1 MQIIDR
7 PTNSH
12 HMMLRISKPLLLASI
27 ILNFDSVYAAWLRK
41 SKLVCI
47 LLIFGCSQFSIFNS
61 ATAQDSSYARRI
73 IRDLSSP
80 EMYGRGMQHRGDS
93 IAAEYLRQELRAL
106 GVKPLPGVSVG
117 ARGIGAKDEYFQY
130 FRFPNTR
137 TTPPIVKAGYRSQNI
152 CGYIPGATDTM
163 IVFTA
168 HYEHLGMNGD
178 TIFYGAHDNASG
190 TAAVLD
196 IARQLIT
203 HHSSFN
209 TKYTYVFLFF
219 GGEESGLIGSGY
231 FADMPLIK
239 LNKVKFLMNIDL
251 FCGGD
256 EGIMIVNANAP
267 ETKPYVDLL
276 ERLNEER
283 HYAAKVGRRDNAPNS
298 DHWFLSQECP
308 AVFLYTLGG
317 PFGGYHSPTDTCE
330 GCGLGNYMNFMT
342 LLRVF
347 LEHIEN

>member
-1 MQIIDR
+1 MQIIDH
-7 PTNSH
+7 PTDSH
-12 HMMLRISKPLLLASI
+12 NNMACITKLLLVIGI
-27 ILNFDSVYAAWLRK
+27 ILNF
-41 SKLVCI
+41 
-47 LLIFGCSQFSIFNS
+47 QFSIFNS

-117 ARGIGAKDEYFQY
+117 ARGIGAKDEFFQY
-130 FRFPNTR
+130 FRFPNTTSR
-137 TTPPIVKAGYRSQNI
+137 PPIVKAGYRSQNV
-152 CGYIPGATDTM
+152 CGYIPGETDSM

-168 HYEHLGMNGD
+168 HYEHLGMHGD
-178 TIFYGAHDNASG
+178 TIFFGAHDNASG

-196 IARQLIT
+196 LARMCNQQRGR
-203 HHSSFN
+203 
-209 TKYTYVFLFF
+209 YTYVFLFF

-239 LNKVKFLMNIDL
+239 MNKVKLLVNIDL

-256 EGIMIVNANAP
+256 EGLMVVNANAK

-276 ERLNEER
+276 EQLNEQR
-283 HYAAKVGRRDNAPNS
+283 HYAAKIGRCDNARNS
-298 DHWFLSQECP
+298 DHYYLSQDCP
-308 AVFLYTLGG
+308 AIFIYTLGG
-317 PFGGYHSPTDTCE
+317 PYGGYHSPTDTCD

-342 LLRVF
+342 LLKSF
-347 LEHIEN
+347 LEHL

>member
-1 MQIIDR
+1 
-7 PTNSH
+7 
-12 HMMLRISKPLLLASI
+12 
-27 ILNFDSVYAAWLRK
+27 
-41 SKLVCI
+41 

-93 IAAEYLRQELRAL
+93 IAAEYLRQELRTL
-106 GVKPLPGVSVG
+106 GVKPLPAGRNVS
-117 ARGIGAKDEYFQY
+117 AKDEYFQY

-137 TTPPIVKAGYRSQNI
+137 TTPPIVKAGYRSQNV

-196 IARQLIT
+196 LARMIAGQEQR
-203 HHSSFN
+203 H
-209 TKYTYVFLFF
+209 YTYVFLFF
-219 GGEESGLIGSGY
+219 GGEESGLVGSGF

-239 LNKVKFLMNIDL
+239 MNKVKLLVNIDL

-256 EGIMIVNANAP
+256 EGLMVVNANDRA
-267 ETKPYVDLL
+267 TKPYVDLL
-276 ERLNEER
+276 ARINEER
-283 HYAAKVGRRDNAPNS
+283 GYAAKIGRRDNAPNS
-298 DHWFLSQECP
+298 DHYYLSQYCP
-308 AVFLYTLGG
+308 AIFIYTLGG
-317 PFGGYHSPTDTCE
+317 PYGGYHSPTDTCE
-330 GCGLGNYMNFMT
+330 GCGLGNYPRFLT
-342 LLRVF
+342 LIRTF
-347 LEHIEN
+347 LEAL

>member
-1 MQIIDR
+1 MQIIDH
-7 PTNSH
+7 PTDSH
-12 HMMLRISKPLLLASI
+12 NNMACITKLLLVIGI
-27 ILNFDSVYAAWLRK
+27 ILNF
-41 SKLVCI
+41 
-47 LLIFGCSQFSIFNS
+47 QFSIFNS

-117 ARGIGAKDEYFQY
+117 ARGIGAKDEFFQY
-130 FRFPNTR
+130 FRFPNTTSR
-137 TTPPIVKAGYRSQNI
+137 PPIVKAGYRSQNV
-152 CGYIPGATDTM
+152 CGYIPGETDSM

-168 HYEHLGMNGD
+168 HYEHLGMHGD
-178 TIFYGAHDNASG
+178 TIFFGAHDNASG

-196 IARQLIT
+196 LARMCNQQRGR
-203 HHSSFN
+203 
-209 TKYTYVFLFF
+209 YTYVFLFF
-219 GGEESGLIGSGY
+219 GGEESGLIGSGF

-239 LNKVKFLMNIDL
+239 MNKVKLLVNIDL

-256 EGIMIVNANAP
+256 EGLMVVNANAK

-276 ERLNEER
+276 EQLNEQR
-283 HYAAKVGRRDNAPNS
+283 HYAAKIGRRDNARNS
-298 DHWFLSQECP
+298 DHYYLSQDCP
-308 AVFLYTLGG
+308 AIFIYTLGG
-317 PFGGYHSPTDTCE
+317 PYGGYHSPTDTCD

-342 LLRVF
+342 LLKSF
-347 LEHIEN
+347 LEHL